1 MTVTSLPRSKVDQL
15 IKAGEQFKAPFH
27 LPPFD
32 GDPSEG
38 FYDIDNLI
46 KKKKTKD
53 FISIIDGIG
62 VKYEY
67 AYRKDN
73 KKKIFMVIKMRS

>member
-1 MTVTSLPRSKVDQL
+1 MTVTSLPKSKIDQL
-15 IKAGEQFKAPFH
+15 IKAGEQFKIPFH

-32 GDPSEG
+32 GDAAEG
-38 FYDIDNLI
+38 FYDIDTLRKT
-46 KKKKTKD
+46 KKIKD

-67 AYRKDN
+67 AYKKDN
-73 KKKIFMVIKMRS
+73 KKKVFMVIKMRS